1 MNYPD
6 FFDSVPQIKMHDPL
20 ADFLGAIN
28 DGVIEYRYIDVVKL
42 AGHSCPTVA
51 SAYWMTY
58 QALQALYGNDL
69 PERGAIRV
77 EFREDSLAGVTG
89 VVANVISMLTGAT
102 HDTGFKGIAG
112 HFDRRNLLFFGA
124 DVPLEIRFMRLDTG
138 AQVDVAANVRQVPSN
153 PEMPVLMQRSLSG
166 EASVEEAQRFG
177 ALWQERVRCIL
188 LDHGADPEVFIVRR
202 AG

>member
-20 ADFLGAIN
+20 ADFLGAVN

-77 EFREDSLAGVTG
+77 EFREGSLTGVTG

-202 AG
+202 VG

>member
-6 FFDSVPQIKMHDPL
+6 FFDSVPQIKMHDSL
-20 ADFLGAIN
+20 AAFLGAVN

-77 EFREDSLAGVTG
+77 EFREGSLTGVTG

-202 AG
+202 VG

>member
-20 ADFLGAIN
+20 ADFLGAVN

-77 EFREDSLAGVTG
+77 EFREGSLTGVTG

-138 AQVDVAANVRQVPSN
+138 AQVDVVANIRQVPSN

-202 AG
+202 VG